1 MGSAAPGWT
10 TLSGMERVA
19 VEQVWTPTQHTALWL
34 GAWVT
39 GQVGYDHLLDGLAT
53 SGGPHRAVLMDAVV
67 PDVIDVDAPVDQ
79 PALLRLVRAVTEGGE
94 WDRAAEPPVRL
105 VMSGPGEA
113 PALPAGTEVAAA
125 AMRAGAAIVLRDAT
139 PGWHHVLV
147 PDAHPEGGVAWGWW
161 TVEGGLPEPDHLSPG
176 AADLL
181 LADATRAAAQSI
193 QASGPGVARRGGDP
207 ARNGA
212 AAATDPRLLVG
223 MLNDHFDLADLPDG
237 LPRRAGGLL
246 ARADRVAAILT
257 VARGEDPGAGA
268 AHDPHLIPLWRD
280 IRRARIAAV
289 DHAVREWA
297 GDYAEG
303 N

>member
-1 MGSAAPGWT
+1 MGPAAPGWT

-39 GQVGYDHLLDGLAT
+39 GQVGYDHLLDGLAAT
-53 SGGPHRAVLMDAVV
+53 GGPHRAVLMDAVV
-67 PDVIDVDAPVDQ
+67 PEVIDLGAPVDQ

-113 PALPAGTEVAAA
+113 PALPAGTGVAAA
-125 AMRAGAAIVLRDAT
+125 ALRAGAAIVLRDAT
-139 PGWHHVLV
+139 PGWRHVLV
-147 PDAHPEGGVAWGWW
+147 PDAHPEGGVVWGWW
-161 TVEGGLPEPDHLSPG
+161 TLEGPVPEPDHLSPG

-181 LADATRAAAQSI
+181 LADATRAAARSI
-193 QASGPGVARRGGDP
+193 KAS
-207 ARNGA
+207 GA
-212 AAATDPRLLVG
+212 AAARRGAAGAQMSGGAPDPRLLVG
-223 MLNDHFDLADLPDG
+223 MLNDHFDLADLPDA

-257 VARGEDPGAGA
+257 VARGGDTGVGA

-297 GDYAEG
+297 GEYAEG